1 MKLLVISMRVGEV
14 LEKGGRDHET
24 AIKSNKS

>member
-1 MKLLVISMRVGEV
+1 MKLLVISMIVGEV
-14 LEKGGRDHET
+14 LEKGGKEHET

>member
-14 LEKGGRDHET
+14 LEKGGKEHET
-24 AIKSNKS
+24 AITSNKS